1 MAKEHIYKDN
11 IIVEFSDN
19 SFLAT
24 TVDIEGDP
32 IEKTCKSL
40 AAAKRWIDSVE
51 QIHVDALNNIIQER

>member
-32 IEKTCKSL
+32 IEKTCDSL
-40 AAAKRWIDSVE
+40 DAAQRWIDKVE
-51 QIHVDALNNIIQER
+51 KINQERAFEASER